1 MSFEISTSLN
11 TWIEGQM
18 KKMLLGVHIICYKG
32 KQMDKHILEIRGKG
46 IPEQFLVRRDGN

>member
-1 MSFEISTSLN
+1 
-11 TWIEGQM
+11 M